1 MTFGLASI
9 TECKGISLKPSCS
22 RKGETR
28 MSDRLEIFLLAG
40 GVARHA
46 AARQA
51 VVAQNIAN
59 SDTPGYRARDIAD
72 FAETWR
78 NMTAENRMGRG
89 ELPIHTLDAGTPAS
103 PNGNTVSLEFE
114 MLRGIEAQRAHDR
127 ALRVYGSA
135 MNIRSTSSGR

>member
-1 MTFGLASI
+1 MF
-9 TECKGISLKPSCS
+9 
-22 RKGETR
+22 
-28 MSDRLEIFLLAG
+28 DRLDIFQLAG
-40 GVARHA
+40 GLARHS

-59 SDTPGYRARDIAD
+59 ADTPGYRARDVAD

-78 NMTAENRMGRG
+78 AMTTENRLGRG
-89 ELPIHTLDAGTPAS
+89 ELPIRTMDAGTPMS
-103 PNGNTVSLEFE
+103 PNGNSVSLEFE

-135 MNIRSTSSGR
+135 MNVLRTSIGR